1 MIAPTS
7 PSTPSSAS
15 PRRLVL
21 LGSTGSIGTQTLSV
35 VRALAGRVHVEAL
48 SAGGTNLP
56 LLARQVE
63 EFQPAA
69 VHVMNGGGAEEL
81 QRLLGGRW
89 RGRLLSGAPGLLE
102 VAALP
107 EADLVLV
114 ATVGWTGLEPALAA
128 ITAGKTIA
136 LANKEA
142 LVCGGHLIT
151 EAARRAGVAIL
162 PVDSEHN
169 AIHQCLRGADPAA
182 VRRMILTCSGGPFR
196 NSTAGEIARATAE
209 ETLRHPTWEM
219 GRKITVDS
227 ATLMNKGFEV
237 IEAHHLFDIPYEKIE
252 VVIHPQSVLHSMV
265 EFEDRSVLAQ
275 LGPTDMRLPIQYVLT
290 YPERLAAEA
299 DPVDFARLGSLTFD
313 APDLERF
320 PCLQMAYDAGRAGGS
335 APCVLNAANE
345 VAVELHLR
353 GEIPCGAIP
362 RLLRR
367 VMEQHEPESHPPL
380 ENLRE
385 WDQRTRK
392 QAAALAGELA
402 RG

>member
-1 MIAPTS
+1 M
-7 PSTPSSAS
+7 
-15 PRRLVL
+15 V
-21 LGSTGSIGTQTLSV
+21 LGSTGSIGTQALSV
-35 VRALAGRVHVEAL
+35 VRSLGGRVRVVAL
-48 SAGGTNLP
+48 SAGGANLP
-56 LLARQVE
+56 LLARQAE

-81 QRLLGGRW
+81 ARLLEGRW
-89 RGRLLSGAPGLLE
+89 RGRLLTGAPGLLE
-102 VAALP
+102 AAALA

-128 ITAGKTIA
+128 IAAGKTIA

-142 LVCGGHLIT
+142 LVCGGHLVT
-151 EAARRAGVAIL
+151 EAARRAGVPIL

-169 AIHQCLRGADPAA
+169 AIHQCLRGSEPQA
-182 VRRMILTCSGGPFR
+182 VRRLILTCSGGPFLH
-196 NSTAGEIARATAE
+196 STAEEIARATPQ
-209 ETLRHPTWEM
+209 ETLCHPTWEM
-219 GRKITVDS
+219 GRKVTVDS

-237 IEAHHLFDIPYEKIE
+237 IEAHHLFGIPYEKLE
-252 VVIHPQSVLHSMV
+252 VIVHPQSVVHSMV

-290 YPERLAAEA
+290 YPERLEA
-299 DPVDFARLGSLTFD
+299 PLQPMDFTRMGELTFSP
-313 APDLERF
+313 PDIERF

-362 RLLRR
+362 RLLQR
-367 VMEQHEPESHPPL
+367 VMERHEPEPHPPL
-380 ENLRE
+380 ESLRE
-385 WDQRTRK
+385 WDRRTREET
-392 QAAALAGELA
+392 AALAEEVVKG
-402 RG
+402 RGKGRFS